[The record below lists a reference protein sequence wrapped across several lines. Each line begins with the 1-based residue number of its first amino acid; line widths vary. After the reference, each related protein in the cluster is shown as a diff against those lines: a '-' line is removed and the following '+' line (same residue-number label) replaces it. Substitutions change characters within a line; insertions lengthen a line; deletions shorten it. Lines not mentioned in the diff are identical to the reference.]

1 MERNINNKMIKID
14 LKRLNPLAA
23 FAKSREI
30 IGIDLSSHNLKIARL
45 KTSLKNAEVVN
56 LLCKSTANLSDDDI
70 ARVAGSMLI
79 ELGPI
84 NPMCVDIIS
93 SHIAITKNIEIPSC
107 NPDEIKEII
116 GLQAGRHTPYSRE
129 EIIVDYIPIGQYKN
143 SYTKILL
150 VIVARSVI
158 KRHCEILHKAGLTP
172 EKILFAPEGLGFS
185 CSRILKFGTDMSPVS
200 LAHIE
205 EGFTD
210 FSVIFKNRPVFLR
223 SIPIGAKQLSEEKEL
238 YLAKFTEELKKSF
251 ESYQGEDIERS
262 PQSLVVTGAAIQM
275 KELEYQ
281 LSGALRLPVRP
292 APYFSSLLVSAEVLR
307 KAQAECPYVSFL
319 DVIGCLLSY
328 NDLSIDLTPEEIKLR
343 KAIEERGRDLIK
355 TGVFVLTIIVL
366 SLLMLIGRIY
376 FKGAELARLKERT
389 KPLTAQAE
397 KLEKD
402 YERVL
407 QLKNYLKNRGRSLEL
422 LAELYKIIPLDL
434 ELDDI
439 RLDEQAKFSLSG
451 VAGSMSSV
459 FSFVDAMEKSLL
471 FKDVKI
477 RHTTKRKDGARNV
490 TDFEII
496 SEPER
501 GGE

>member
-1 MERNINNKMIKID
+1 MIKID

-23 FAKSREI
+23 FAKSGELV
-30 IGIDLSSHNLKIARL
+30 GIDLSSHNLKIARL

-56 LLCKSTANLSDDDI
+56 LLCKGIANLSDDDI
-70 ARVAGSMLI
+70 AKVASSMLV

-84 NPMCVDIIS
+84 NPLCVDIIS

-107 NPDEIKEII
+107 NPQEIKEII
-116 GLQAGRHTPYSRE
+116 GLQAGRHTPYSRD

-158 KRHCEILHKAGLTP
+158 KRHCEILQKAGLTP
-172 EKILFAPEGLGFS
+172 EKILFAPEGLAFS
-185 CSRILKFGTDMSPVS
+185 CSRILKFGTEASPVS

-210 FSVIFKNRPVFLR
+210 FSVIFKNRPIFLR
-223 SIPIGAKQLSEEKEL
+223 SIPIGARHLSEEKEL
-238 YLAKFTEELKKSF
+238 YLAKFTEELKRSF
-251 ESYQGEDIERS
+251 EAYQGEDIER
-262 PQSLVVTGAAIQM
+262 PVQALIVTGASSQA

-292 APYFSSLLVSAEVLR
+292 APYFNSLSVSAGVL
-307 KAQAECPYVSFL
+307 KAAQAECPYVSFL
-319 DVIGCLLSY
+319 DVIGCLFSY

-366 SLLMLIGRIY
+366 SLLMLIGSIY
-376 FKGAELARLKERT
+376 FKGAQLKLFKERS

-397 KLEKD
+397 RLEKD
-402 YERVL
+402 YEKVI
-407 QLKNYLKNRGRSLEL
+407 QLKNYLKNRGHSLEL
-422 LAELYKIIPLDL
+422 LVELYKIIPLDL

-459 FSFVDAMEKSLL
+459 FSFVDAMEKSPY

-496 SEPER
+496 SEAVK
-501 GGE
+501 GNG

>member
-1 MERNINNKMIKID
+1 MIKID

-23 FAKSREI
+23 FAKSGELV
-30 IGIDLSSHNLKIARL
+30 GIDLSSHNLKIARL

-56 LLCKSTANLSDDDI
+56 LLCKGIANLSDDDI
-70 ARVAGSMLI
+70 AKVASSMLV

-84 NPMCVDIIS
+84 NPLCVDIIS

-107 NPDEIKEII
+107 NPQEIKEII
-116 GLQAGRHTPYSRE
+116 GLQAGRHTPYSRD

-158 KRHCEILHKAGLTP
+158 KRHCEILQKVGLTP
-172 EKILFAPEGLGFS
+172 EKILFAPEGLAFS
-185 CSRILKFGTDMSPVS
+185 CSRILKFGTEASPVS

-210 FSVIFKNRPVFLR
+210 FSVIFKNRPIFLR
-223 SIPIGAKQLSEEKEL
+223 SIPIGARHLSEEKEL
-238 YLAKFTEELKKSF
+238 YLAKFTEELKRSF
-251 ESYQGEDIERS
+251 EAYQGEDIER
-262 PQSLVVTGAAIQM
+262 PVQALIVTGASSQA

-292 APYFSSLLVSAEVLR
+292 APYFSSLSVSAGVL
-307 KAQAECPYVSFL
+307 KAAQAECPYVSFL
-319 DVIGCLLSY
+319 DVIGCLFSY

-366 SLLMLIGRIY
+366 SLLMLIGSIY
-376 FKGAELARLKERT
+376 FKGAQLKLFKERS

-397 KLEKD
+397 RLEKD
-402 YERVL
+402 YEKVI
-407 QLKNYLKNRGRSLEL
+407 QLKNYLKSRGHSLEL
-422 LAELYKIIPLDL
+422 LVELYKIIPLDL

-459 FSFVDAMEKSLL
+459 FSFVDAMEKSPY

-496 SEPER
+496 SEAVK
-501 GGE
+501 GNG